1 MMYKYSDGTL
11 YYADN
16 RYIPRYKWVL

>member
-1 MMYKYSDGTL
+1 MYKYSDGTL